1 MSDVYLKLV
10 SDNTKTGPIPV
21 STMPRETCS
30 DACPLKRNGC
40 YGDNFPISLHW
51 NKVSTGERGYTW
63 KEYCQA
69 ISAFPEGQLWRHSQV
84 GDLPGT
90 GDAIDMVRLK
100 RMVKANEG
108 KRGFTY
114 THKPMVLDNVNAVFW
129 ANREGFTIN
138 LSANSLAHADE
149 LLALGIAPVT
159 TILPVESPEKLTT
172 PNGAT
177 VIVCPAQSRDDITCA
192 SCGLCQVRDRTVVV
206 GFRAHGATKRK
217 VQSVFFKGDAQ

>member
-1 MSDVYLKLV
+1 MTDVYLKLV
-10 SDNTKTGPIPV
+10 SDNSKTGPIPV

-30 DACPLKRNGC
+30 DSCPLKGNGC

-51 NKVSTGERGYTW
+51 TKVSNGERGYSW
-63 KEYCQA
+63 KEYCKA
-69 ISAFPEGQLWRHSQV
+69 ISSFPAGQLWRHSQV

-90 GDAIDMVRLK
+90 GDAIDLVRLK

-108 KRGFTY
+108 RKGFTY
-114 THKPMVLDNVNAVFW
+114 THKPMTLDNIKAVFW
-129 ANREGFTIN
+129 ANRKGFTIN

-159 TILPVESPEKLTT
+159 TILPVESPDKVTT
-172 PNGAT
+172 PGGAT

-192 SCGLCQVRDRTVVV
+192 SCGLCQVRDRTVVI
-206 GFRAHGATKRK
+206 GFRAHGATRKK